1 MISAATTRNTW
12 TMAIRMDG
20 RLQLYTTSTKI
31 GGGAM
36 VVHCDCTCAIIAD
49 EYVEMTK
56 KMKTVNI
63 RETIKLGMRIL
74 PKYIAMWS
82 L

>member
-1 MISAATTRNTW
+1 
-12 TMAIRMDG
+12 
-20 RLQLYTTSTKI
+20 
-31 GGGAM
+31 M
-36 VVHCDCTCAIIAD
+36 VVHCDCICAIIAD
-49 EYVEMTK
+49 EFVEMTK

-63 RETIKLGMRIL
+63 RETIRFGMRIL